1 MKRLAF
7 SLGRPGWGW
16 WPVWLRN
23 FLVWRKL
30 LAASVLGNLADP
42 LIMMLGLG
50 WGLGS
55 LMPGVQGMSYMA
67 FFAAGSLCSATM
79 MTASFEA
86 MFSAYSRMQGQ
97 RTWEGIL
104 HSPLTVDDV
113 VMGELVWAAS
123 KAWLT
128 GSTILAVLLVLGLSS
143 SWMALLALPVAF
155 LVGLCFA
162 AIGLVMTVLA
172 RNWDFFS
179 FYLTLVLTPMVMSLA
194 ASRILPSS
202 RSMSRSP
209 DSDAPMSS
217 SCSRRLTRL
226 STLSICG
233 GAYART
239 RPRTRVCSM
248 RATDRGSPPSFGG
261 DSVPL
266 HGDDS

>member
-16 WPVWLRN
+16 WPVWRRN

-179 FYLTLVLTPMVMSLA
+179 FYLTLVLTPMVMISGVFFPMDRLPAALQAVAQVLPLHHGVALVRPLVAGQWPADAALHVGVLLAYTVAAWGLA
-194 ASRILPSS
+194 AGT
-202 RSMSRSP
+202 
-209 DSDAPMSS
+209 A
-217 SCSRRLTRL
+217 RRRFA
-226 STLSICG
+226 G
-233 GAYART
+233 
-239 RPRTRVCSM
+239 
-248 RATDRGSPPSFGG
+248 
-261 DSVPL
+261 
-266 HGDDS
+266 

>member
-1 MKRLAF
+1 LKRLAF

-16 WPVWLRN
+16 WPVWRRN

-42 LIMMLGLG
+42 LIMVLGLG

-128 GSTILAVLLVLGLSS
+128 GSTILAVLLVLGLFS

-179 FYLTLVLTPMVMSLA
+179 FYLTLVLTPMVMISGVFFPMDRLPAAMQAVAQVLPLHHGVALVRPLVAGQWPADAALHVGVLLAYTVAAWGLA
-194 ASRILPSS
+194 AGT
-202 RSMSRSP
+202 
-209 DSDAPMSS
+209 A
-217 SCSRRLTRL
+217 RRRFA
-226 STLSICG
+226 G
-233 GAYART
+233 
-239 RPRTRVCSM
+239 
-248 RATDRGSPPSFGG
+248 
-261 DSVPL
+261 
-266 HGDDS
+266 